1 MKPYKNLSSKNL
13 ALLLMITRVTT
24 VVSLLAV
31 VLSLIGLASQFWMT
45 RGFSPEESPDDL
57 QINHQIR
64 VEAHLVA

>member
-45 RGFSPEESPDDL
+45 RGFSL
-57 QINHQIR
+57 NF
-64 VEAHLVA
+64 

>member
-31 VLSLIGLASQFWMT
+31 ALSLIGLASQFWMT
-45 RGFSPEESPDDL
+45 RGFSLNFWSTVSVTPTTHSNP
-57 QINHQIR
+57 N
-64 VEAHLVA
+64 